1 MECSAKSRLDG
12 LLVQQLKESV
22 CHLDPSLWGTRE
34 HQFSVMSPTP
44 QVLLDYNIKLA
55 DEAIFAPMGVFFPSA
70 FCLPDDWV
78 LMVGQEVASGD
89 SEDVYDEANWV
100 TEGQA
105 QQVKAA
111 ASKAVGMEASL
122 LPTAGDTFPE
132 ATKRLQIVAPGKILG
147 LDQAIHFSIDCAC
160 ESLLHWIG
168 NQPNL
173 ILHHALPLASFPGC
187 SHLQSLIACSMEG
200 GGLGN

>member
-1 MECSAKSRLDG
+1 MSVTRTVHFFHVQINFPYMECSTKSRLDG

-44 QVLLDYNIKLA
+44 KVLLDYNIKLA

-70 FCLPDDWV
+70 FCLPDDHV
-78 LMVGQEVASGD
+78 LMVGQEVASAD
-89 SEDVYDEANWV
+89 SEDIYDETNWV

-105 QQVKAA
+105 QQVKVA

-122 LPTAGDTFPE
+122 LQTAGDTGLPE
-132 ATKRLQIVAPGKILG
+132 ATKRLQMVTPGKILG

-160 ESLLHWIG
+160 ESLLQWYCKTS
-168 NQPNL
+168 P
-173 ILHHALPLASFPGC
+173 
-187 SHLQSLIACSMEG
+187 
-200 GGLGN
+200 